1 MSTYRTFVSP
11 IDLIS
16 KLIYRFNKFKRL
28 TENKQTYAKNAF
40 ALLVRAVEDLCVT
53 DCTNELM
60 ENLFTFFYSLILGGD
75 LVLAKVL
82 RNRLLEK
89 VKAKHAA
96 AIVQTQKPLSCLS
109 ISTKQCSLLDF
120 KSEQIAEQM
129 TLFDNELFVKIEPSE
144 LLIWS
149 RQQIEEPNLNRFTE
163 HFNKMSYWVRSRII
177 EENETKE
184 REKIA
189 CKFIKVM
196 KYLRKFNNFNSYLAL
211 LSALD
216 SAPIRRLTWPKSIT
230 ETLNEYS
237 NLIDPSSS
245 FRIYRQILEET
256 EPPSIPYIGL
266 ILQDLTFVHIGNKDS
281 LPDDV
286 SVNFDKR
293 WQIFNILDQLRKF
306 RHR

>member
-1 MSTYRTFVSP
+1 MF
-11 IDLIS
+11 
-16 KLIYRFNKFKRL
+16 
-28 TENKQTYAKNAF
+28 AKNAF
-40 ALLVRAVEDLCVT
+40 ALLVRVVDDLCVT

-60 ENLFTFFYSLILGGD
+60 ENLFNFFYSLILGGD

-82 RNRLLEK
+82 RSRVIEKIKIKRALL
-89 VKAKHAA
+89 AN
-96 AIVQTQKPLSCLS
+96 VQTQKPLSCLS
-109 ISTKQCSLLDF
+109 ITTKQCNLLDF
-120 KSEQIAEQM
+120 KSEHIAEQM

-149 RQQIEEPNLNRFTE
+149 RQQIEEPNLNKFTE

-184 REKIA
+184 RERIA
-189 CKFIKVM
+189 WKFIKVM

-216 SAPIRRLTWPKSIT
+216 SGPIRRLDWPKNIS

-237 NLIDPSSS
+237 TLIDPSSS

-266 ILQDLTFVHIGNKDS
+266 ILQDLTFVHIGNKDT
-281 LPDDV
+281 LPDG

-293 WQIFNILDQLRKF
+293 WQIFSILDQLRKF